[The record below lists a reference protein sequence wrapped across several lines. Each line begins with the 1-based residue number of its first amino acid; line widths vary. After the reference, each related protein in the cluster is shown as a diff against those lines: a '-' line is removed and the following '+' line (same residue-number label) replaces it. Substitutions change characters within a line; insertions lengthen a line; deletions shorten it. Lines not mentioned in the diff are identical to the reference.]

1 MSGGEH
7 PHPLIEAVRPLV
19 EAVGAEIVEAADLDG
34 AAVPL
39 EWEGKVVAGVRILS
53 LHDALHRMVSQVEG
67 ELGGKLAGLGRVQ
80 KQVAVRLLDERGAFL
95 LRKSIDEVADL
106 MGVSRIT
113 IYNYLN
119 SIRGGR
125 DSGQKQP
132 EQPPA

>member
-1 MSGGEH
+1 MTDGEH

-34 AAVPL
+34 SAVPL
-39 EWEGKVVAGVRILS
+39 EWEGEVVAGVRILS
-53 LHDALHRMVSQVEG
+53 LHDALGRMVCQVEG
-67 ELGGKLAGLGRVQ
+67 ELGGRLAGLGRVQ
-80 KQVAVRLLDERGAFL
+80 KQAAVRLLDERGAFL

-113 IYNYLN
+113 VYNYLN

-125 DSGQKQP
+125 TPGRSQP

>member
-7 PHPLIEAVRPLV
+7 PHPLIEAVLPLV
-19 EAVGAEIVEAADLDG
+19 EAVGAEIVEAADLDD

-39 EWEGKVVAGVRILS
+39 EWEGEVVAGVRILS

-80 KQVAVRLLDERGAFL
+80 KQVAVRLLDEQGAFL

-119 SIRGGR
+119 SIRGDR
-125 DSGQKQP
+125 NPGQRQP
-132 EQPPA
+132 EQPTA